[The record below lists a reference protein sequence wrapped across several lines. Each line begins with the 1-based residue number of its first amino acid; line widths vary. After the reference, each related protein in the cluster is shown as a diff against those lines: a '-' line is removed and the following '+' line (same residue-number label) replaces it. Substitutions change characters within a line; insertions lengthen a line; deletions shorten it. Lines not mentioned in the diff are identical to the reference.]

1 MLNLITTLGTPEC
14 KLADDLR
21 RYEDARQGRKTYSTR
36 AATITVPVADGAIEV
51 TLSLYGSLDL
61 STGDITWSVSL
72 PTRKIAGAV
81 AITQALSDAIRDTAV
96 EAVSAWPSLAHAQ
109 TRAVATLTS
118 PTTTTERKG
127 GAGKLGVTKVA
138 PALMAALTAPAV
150 KLATLTAD
158 GQPIATAA
166 VASTPVQ
173 AAQKPAEAASGKG
186 KA

>member
-1 MLNLITTLGTPEC
+1 MLNLLNTLGTPEC

-36 AATITVPVADGAIEV
+36 AATITVPVAEGAIEV

-96 EAVSAWPSLAHAQ
+96 EAVSGWGSLSHAQ

-118 PTTTTERKG
+118 PTSTTERKG
-127 GAGKLGVTKVA
+127 GAGRLGVTKLE
-138 PALMAALTAPAV
+138 PARLAALVSGGVVVA
-150 KLATLTAD
+150 
-158 GQPIATAA
+158 QAA
-166 VASTPVQ
+166 VTPTPVQ
-173 AAQKPAEAASGKG
+173 PGPAQKPAEAASGKG
-186 KA
+186 KG